1 MELNNAKAGGPARAL
16 AMRALRDAGLHLP
29 FLSGLAALAR
39 VREDRRVETAGIFAS
54 GLIVVNTEWFP
65 SLSRED
71 RLFVMAHELMHLCLM
86 THRRMTGDLAK
97 EWNWAH
103 DYIIN
108 EMLAKELGLPV
119 PWGALFMPGAMG
131 LSGEQLVARLRSDR
145 SLCPGPS
152 PYMTLGQLLAEAG
165 LVAGNE
171 GQMPPESLPL
181 SGDALDDAKE
191 REWFGETGHPTGMRR
206 ETERAALEAA
216 SLRIFQEGL
225 ACGGPGKGSD
235 PGTVEASME
244 SVRAACAPPWER
256 AVQRW
261 FDGLERAGRT
271 YARSSRRVA
280 AYPETVPPG
289 VCRDGWILNVILD
302 TSGSMLEYLGHMLGA
317 IASFAEAANVG
328 QVRLLQ
334 CDTTVTADE
343 TVATCELGSHLIRG
357 LGGSDMGPAIH
368 MLAEDPSTSGAVVL
382 TDGMIDFP
390 AQSPPYE
397 VLWFGPIGHR
407 GFPYGEVIHFDPA
420 VSQR

>member
-1 MELNNAKAGGPARAL
+1 VELNDAKAGGLARTL

-39 VREDRRVETAGIFAS
+39 VREDRRVQTAGIFAS
-54 GLIVVNTEWFP
+54 GLILVNPEWFP

-86 THRRMTGDLAK
+86 THRRMTGELAK

-108 EMLAKELGLPV
+108 EMLVKELGLAV
-119 PWGALFMPGAMG
+119 PWGALFMPGAMD

-145 SLCPGPS
+145 SLRPGPS

-165 LVAGNE
+165 LVAGNRV
-171 GQMPPESLPL
+171 QRPPESLPL

-191 REWFGETGHPTGMRR
+191 REWFSEAGHSTGMRR
-206 ETERAALEAA
+206 EAERAALEAA
-216 SLRIFQEGL
+216 SFRIFQEGL
-225 ACGGPGKGSD
+225 ACGGTGKGSD
-235 PGTVEASME
+235 PGTAETSME
-244 SVRAACAPPWER
+244 AVRAACAPPWER

-261 FDGLERAGRT
+261 FDGLERAGKT
-271 YARSSRRVA
+271 YGRSSRRMA
-280 AYPETVPPG
+280 AHPDTVPPG

-302 TSGSMLEYLGHMLGA
+302 TSGSMVEYLGHMLGA

-334 CDTTVTADE
+334 CDTAVTADE
-343 TVATCELGSHLIRG
+343 TVATCELGSHQIRG
-357 LGGSDMGPAIH
+357 LGGSDMGPAIR
-368 MLAEDPSTSGAVVL
+368 LLSEDPSTSGAVVL

-390 AQSPPYE
+390 ADPPPYE
-397 VLWFGPIGHR
+397 VLWFGPLEHSH
-407 GFPYGEVIHFDPA
+407 FPYGEVIPFNPRY
-420 VSQR
+420 SGW